1 MQYPWNHNRRFNAY
15 SEYFRTTYGSR
26 VQKLS
31 VDAGFSCPN
40 RDGTL
45 GTGGCTFCN
54 AEAFNPSYCQPEKS
68 IALQLAEGKEFHAA
82 RYRRATRFLA
92 YFQPYSNTHAPLSF
106 LEKCYREALDTPDVI
121 GLVIGTRPDCIDE
134 QKLDFIAELS
144 KTCYIMLE
152 YGIESCYNAT
162 LKRVNRCHTFE
173 DTMYALRQTAARGI
187 NTGGH
192 MILGL
197 PGETTAMMLHQ
208 AEILSALPLTTV
220 KLHQLQIFKGT
231 TMADEYASSPDD
243 FHIFDLQEYLYL
255 VMNFL
260 ERLNPAIV
268 IERVAGEVPPPFLVH
283 PPAWNIRND
292 EVIRRLEMMLE
303 ENDTWQGKYYATNAY
318 GTIH

>member
-1 MQYPWNHNRRFNAY
+1 
-15 SEYFRTTYGSR
+15 
-26 VQKLS
+26 
-31 VDAGFSCPN
+31 
-40 RDGTL
+40 
-45 GTGGCTFCN
+45 
-54 AEAFNPSYCQPEKS
+54 
-68 IALQLAEGKEFHAA
+68 
-82 RYRRATRFLA
+82 
-92 YFQPYSNTHAPLSF
+92 
-106 LEKCYREALDTPDVI
+106 I